1 MNFFKSDFA
10 MKKIYHSV
18 FICLLNLFV
27 ITDVQAIQLKI
38 ATLAPAGTSWMKEM
52 KKGADVIKEKTSGRV
67 KFKFYPGGVMGN
79 DASVHRKIRINQ
91 LQGGAF
97 SSSGLSHIDPT
108 IQLFSLPMVFD
119 SYAEVDYVRSKMDAL
134 VKQHM
139 QQNGFILLGIT
150 EGGFARIFSAKAVND
165 LAEIRATKVWMPEGD
180 SLVKETF
187 DALGIQPTALPLAD
201 VFTGLQTGL
210 IETIATTSTGAIAF
224 QWHSKVKYMVDIP
237 VLYVIGTL
245 AVNETAFNKINP
257 SDQKIVIDEMNKVFS
272 RLEKINRQDNIN
284 ATEALKTQG
293 ITVIKPSAEEVK
305 LWKTLSQ
312 KSILKIMHDQALDP
326 TLIDH
331 MNQLL
336 QDIR

>member
-1 MNFFKSDFA
+1 
-10 MKKIYHSV
+10 MKKT
-18 FICLLNLFV
+18 FITLALFALNL
-27 ITDVQAIQLKI
+27 TLSTGSQALTLKI
-38 ATLAPAGTSWMKEM
+38 ATVAPAGTSWMKEM
-52 KKGADVIKEKTSGRV
+52 VKGANAIKKNTSGRV

-97 SSSGLSHIDPT
+97 SSSGLSHIDSS

-119 SYAEVDYVRSKMDAL
+119 SFAEVDHVREFMDKI

-139 QQNGFILLGIT
+139 AENGFILLGIT
-150 EGGFARIFSAKAVND
+150 EGGFGRIFSTQPVAN
-165 LAEIRATKVWMPEGD
+165 LEQIRATKVWMPEGD
-180 SLVKETF
+180 NLIKETF
-187 DALGIQPTALPLAD
+187 DALGVQPIALPMAD

-224 QWHSKVKYMVDIP
+224 QWHSKVNYMVDTP

-245 AVNETAFNKINP
+245 AVSKESFSKI
-257 SDQKIVIDEMNKVFS
+257 SSEDQKIVLDEMDQVFG

-293 ITVIKPSAEEVK
+293 IKVITPSQEEVK
-305 LWKTLSQ
+305 RWKTLSQ
-312 KSILKIMHDQALDP
+312 NSIQKIIDNGGIDKNLVIEMDRLLK
-326 TLIDH
+326 
-331 MNQLL
+331 
-336 QDIR
+336 DIR